1 MLKKKAEELKIGF
14 LFNKLPYSRRAHLKV
29 GATLNEHSNK
39 VIYTCILRILM
50 ILYYPDVYIHI

>member
-1 MLKKKAEELKIGF
+1 MLKKAELKIAF
-14 LFNKLPYSRRAHLKV
+14 LFNKLPYSHHPHLKV